1 MGKRIKITT
10 SKNSESFY
18 IIDDFTDPKTKKRST
33 FVVERLGS
41 LSSLK
46 LKYDTDS
53 RDVIMDILNQY
64 LNKLRDQDRTDKASV
79 SIHLAPSQLISMDEE
94 RLYNLGYLYPKNI
107 LFSLGIKD
115 ICQQISNHRKFHFD
129 LTSIICD
136 LITTRI
142 IYPGSKRSSF
152 KDAHHFLDTPDYQLE
167 DIYRSLPVLAEERYF
182 IEKELYMNSAALFER
197 NTSILY
203 YDCTN
208 FYFEIEEEDD
218 FVKYGKS
225 KENRPN
231 PIVQYG
237 LFMDANGLPITDITF
252 AGNKNEQHSLRELE
266 KLIEKDFQFS
276 KFIVCADAGLN
287 GWENKVYNDKKAHG
301 AYIVTQPIK
310 KLKKNL
316 KEWAVN
322 PEGWRILGDSKVY
335 TISQLEDTTIV
346 DGIECRTDNLIF
358 YKDRWEKTTK
368 KTEQSSEKYILEE
381 HIIVSFST
389 KYQKYQKRIR
399 DKKLD
404 RARKLLTKPGKLG
417 TDNPRDPKYY
427 IKRLDTTKYGEV
439 AEETY
444 YTINEDKVQEDMK
457 YDGLYAVA
465 TDLEDTN
472 ISLIIQA
479 NKQRWEIEESFEIM
493 KSELRARPVY
503 VKTKDAIN
511 GHLLICFIALL
522 VYRILEKE
530 FLKENYTC
538 REIIDTLRALN
549 ITHIGGNHYIPS
561 FKRTKLLDEMAE
573 IFGFQP
579 SREVLTQKIFKK
591 IFKSGEFKKKY
602 ENEYTIKIGL
612 KSLI

>member
-1 MGKRIKITT
+1 MSKRIKVTT
-10 SKNSESFY
+10 SKHSESFY

-33 FVVERLGS
+33 FIVERLGS

-46 LKYDTDS
+46 SKFDTDS
-53 RDVIMDILNQY
+53 RETVMRMLNQY
-64 LNKLRDQDRTDKASV
+64 VDKLRNHDSLDNACIP
-79 SIHLAPSQLISMDEE
+79 IHFSPSQLIPLNEE

-115 ICQQISNHRKFHFD
+115 ICQQISRQRKFHFD

-136 LITTRI
+136 LVTTRI

-152 KDAHHFLDTPDYQLE
+152 KDAHHFLDIPPYQLE
-167 DIYRSLPVLAEERYF
+167 DIYRSLPVFAEERYL
-182 IEKELYMNSAALFER
+182 IEKELYRNSATLFER

-208 FYFEIEEEDD
+208 FYFEVEEESD
-218 FVKYGKS
+218 FIKYGKS

-252 AGNKNEQHSLRELE
+252 EGNKNEQYSLRELE

-287 GWENKVYNDKKAHG
+287 GWENKVYNDKKDHG

-310 KLKKNL
+310 KLKKSL
-316 KEWAVN
+316 KEWATN
-322 PEGWRILGDSKVY
+322 PEGWKIIGQRNVY
-335 TISQLEDTTIV
+335 NINNLKNTTIIN
-346 DGIECRTDNLIF
+346 GIEHPTDKLIF
-358 YKDRWEKTTK
+358 YKERWEKTTK
-368 KTEQSSEKYILEE
+368 KTEQSSEKYTLEE

-389 KYQKYQKRIR
+389 KYQTYQRRIR
-399 DKKLD
+399 DKKLT
-404 RARKLLTKPGKLG
+404 RACKLLKNPGKLG
-417 TDNPRDPKYY
+417 TANPRDPKYY
-427 IKRLDTTKYGEV
+427 IQRLDTTKQGEI

-444 YTINEDKVQEDMK
+444 YTINESQVEEEMK

-465 TDLEDTN
+465 TDLEDN
-472 ISLIIQA
+472 DISLIINA

-493 KSELRARPVY
+493 KSELRTRPVY
-503 VKTKDAIN
+503 VKTEDAIN

-530 FLKENYTC
+530 FLKEKYTC
-538 REIIDTLRALN
+538 REIIDTLRGLN
-549 ITHIGGNHYIPS
+549 ITHVEGSNYIPS
-561 FKRTKLLDEMAE
+561 FKRTPIVDEIAQ

-579 SREVLTQKIFKK
+579 SREVLTQKYLKK
-591 IFKSGEFKKKY
+591 FSRVVNSRKSTK
-602 ENEYTIKIGL
+602 L
-612 KSLI
+612 KP

>member
-1 MGKRIKITT
+1 MGKRIKITK

-18 IIDDFTDPKTKKRST
+18 IIDDYTDPKTKKRST

-41 LSSLK
+41 LTSLK
-46 LKYDTDS
+46 SKFDTDS
-53 RDVIMDILNQY
+53 RDAVIATLKQY
-64 LNKLRDQDRTDKASV
+64 VDKLRNQDITDKASV
-79 SIHLAPSQLISMDEE
+79 PILFSPSQLIPLDEE
-94 RLYNLGYLYPKNI
+94 RFYNIGYLYPKNI

-115 ICQQISNHRKFHFD
+115 ICQQISCCHRFRYD
-129 LTSIICD
+129 LSSIICD
-136 LITTRI
+136 LVTTRI

-152 KDAHHFLDTPDYQLE
+152 KDAHHFLDTPQYQLE
-167 DIYRSLPVLAEERYF
+167 DIYRSLPILAKERYF
-182 IEKELYMNSAALFER
+182 IEKELYINSASLFKR

-218 FVKYGKS
+218 FLKYGKS

-237 LFMDANGLPITDITF
+237 LFMDANGLPIADITF
-252 AGNKNEQHSLRELE
+252 EGNKNEQFSLRELE
-266 KLIEKDFQFS
+266 KQIEKDFQFS

-287 GWENKVYNDKKAHG
+287 GWENKVYNDKKDHG
-301 AYIVTQPIK
+301 SYIVTQPIK

-316 KEWAVN
+316 KEWAT
-322 PEGWRILGDSKVY
+322 DSKNWKIIGHNEVY
-335 TISQLEDTTIV
+335 DINRLENTTVI
-346 DGIECRTDNLIF
+346 DGIEHRTDKLIF

-368 KTEQSSEKYILEE
+368 KTEQSSEKYTLEE

-389 KYQKYQKRIR
+389 KYQKYQRCIR
-399 DKKLD
+399 DKKLE
-404 RARKLLTKPGKLG
+404 RARKLLKDPGKIG
-417 TDNPRDPKYY
+417 TSNPRDPKYY
-427 IKRLDTTKYGEV
+427 IKRLDTTKQGEA

-444 YTINEDKVQEDMK
+444 YAINEGKVEEDMK

-465 TDLEDTN
+465 TDLEDN
-472 ISLIIQA
+472 DISLIIEA

-493 KSELRARPVY
+493 KSELRTRPVY
-503 VKTKDAIN
+503 VKTEDAIN
-511 GHLLICFIALL
+511 GHLLICFMALL

-549 ITHIGGNHYIPS
+549 ITHVVGNNYIPS
-561 FKRTKLLDEMAE
+561 FKRTKLVDEIAQK
-573 IFGFQP
+573 FGFQP
-579 SREVLTQKIFKK
+579 SREILSQKYLKK
-591 IFKSGEFKKKY
+591 FSRVVNSRKSTKL
-602 ENEYTIKIGL
+602 N
-612 KSLI
+612 S